1 MKKYHAIAAGLL
13 LGTTLMLGAT
23 PAMARV
29 DVDVNIGLPGLYV
42 QPAPVYVQPQPYYVE
57 PEPVYV
63 QPRPV
68 YVQPRPVYV
77 QPQPVYIE
85 QRGWRERHWHGR
97 HEWRDHDRDGDGV
110 PNRYDS
116 RPDNPYR
123 R

>member
-13 LGTTLMLGAT
+13 LGTTLMLGAS

-29 DVDVNIGLPGLYV
+29 DVDVSIGVPGVYF

-57 PEPVYV
+57 PAPVYV

-77 QPQPVYIE
+77 QPQPFYIE
-85 QRGWRERHWHGR
+85 QQYRQDWREHRWHGHRRHGWRY
-97 HEWRDHDRDGDGV
+97 RDGDGNH
-110 PNRYDS
+110 NRHD
-116 RPDNPYR
+116 RDDD
-123 R
+123 

>member
-13 LGTTLMLGAT
+13 IGTTLMLGAT

-29 DVDVNIGLPGLYV
+29 DVGVNIGIPGLYV

-68 YVQPRPVYV
+68 YVQP
-77 QPQPVYIE
+77 QPVYIE
-85 QRGWRERHWHGR
+85 QRGWREHQWREHRR